1 MLLVFNTATTFV
13 FKSFFLFVSF
23 ALLSPNF
30 VNAAYRAR
38 DDIGHLGKSSYGQLG
53 GHDYGAARRLTNAQR
68 LALGAAIEQACA
80 EAMWYV
86 VASVFVTVMMNSMLF
101 CV

>member
-1 MLLVFNTATTFV
+1 M
-13 FKSFFLFVSF
+13 SF

-53 GHDYGAARRLTNAQR
+53 GYDYGPAAKRPTNAQR

-80 EAMWYV
+80 EAIWYV